1 VFSLLRKCN
10 DTCDILRANFLIVLR
25 SYIAVFSVIHK
36 YSNPIC
42 FCYSTTQ
49 SASQQCNRTYIRCYE
64 TAYDV

>member
-1 VFSLLRKCN
+1 
-10 DTCDILRANFLIVLR
+10 LR